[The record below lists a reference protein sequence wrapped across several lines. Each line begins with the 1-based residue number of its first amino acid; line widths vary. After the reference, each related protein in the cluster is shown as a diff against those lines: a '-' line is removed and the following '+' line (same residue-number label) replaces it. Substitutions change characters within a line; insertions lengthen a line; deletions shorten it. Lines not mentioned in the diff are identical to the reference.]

1 MAMLWGADSWLS
13 RVIWNASSAGAVI
26 DAVENLRSLA
36 TTTIASPAGAEAAGA
51 DAAGTDAA
59 GLGVE
64 LPDPLAQA
72 AVMTARATRPRLRTR
87 GFIGSG
93 LLFGRVAG
101 RSRPRHG
108 VRRRHPRR
116 GGR

>member
-13 RVIWNASSAGAVI
+13 RTIWNASSAGAVI
-26 DAVENLRSLA
+26 VAVENLRSLA
-36 TTTIASPAGAEAAGA
+36 TTTIASPAGAEAAGP
-51 DAAGTDAA
+51 DAA

-64 LPDPLAQA
+64 PPDPLAQA

-87 GFIGSG
+87 HFIGWG
-93 LLFGRVAG
+93 LLVGRAG
-101 RSRPRHG
+101 RDRSRPRHG

-116 GGR
+116 GR